1 MTEPSPQPPHQPR
14 KFLRAAIGVLLVVGM
29 ATGYW
34 AMHRQQVQKQ
44 SKAVESIQRSGGR
57 VYLEYQW
64 RDGAPD
70 PEPTP
75 PRETLA
81 RRLLGSE
88 GLDRVVAVDLTTAVD
103 MDQAINALRWLP
115 HLEFLD
121 ARGASLADK
130 TVESLGR
137 ITSLRSLIL
146 AQTEITDSSVEVLVN
161 LRLLKQLDVAGTRI
175 SEAGVRRLRARLPRC
190 EVSD

>member
-1 MTEPSPQPPHQPR
+1 MTEPSPSPLPSHQPR

-75 PRETLA
+75 
-81 RRLLGSE
+81 
-88 GLDRVVAVDLTTAVD
+88 DLTTAVD